1 MKFSFSSRPSLL
13 IIYSVKRKNLTKSAF
28 PIRDRLLYTM
38 RAQARSLN
46 PFLEKL
52 SRDGGSI
59 DVDSIY
65 N

>member
-1 MKFSFSSRPSLL
+1 
-13 IIYSVKRKNLTKSAF
+13 
-28 PIRDRLLYTM
+28 M